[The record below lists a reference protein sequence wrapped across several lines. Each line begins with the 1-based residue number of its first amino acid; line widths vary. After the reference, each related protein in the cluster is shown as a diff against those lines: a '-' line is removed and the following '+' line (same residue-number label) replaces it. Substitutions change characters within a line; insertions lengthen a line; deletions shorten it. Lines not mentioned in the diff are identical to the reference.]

1 MKNVINKIPVLSYT
15 RKRERGVKATR
26 PKLQKSRKEGD
37 KDGAHDTKCLVYL
50 NPDRQPSLFQYRAH
64 LSYFKYQD
72 IYIMQKR
79 MGISDILPSGLG
91 VPAVISLI
99 IVLAYSYVCDS
110 DGAPEY
116 SP

>member
-1 MKNVINKIPVLSYT
+1 
-15 RKRERGVKATR
+15 
-26 PKLQKSRKEGD
+26 
-37 KDGAHDTKCLVYL
+37 
-50 NPDRQPSLFQYRAH
+50 
-64 LSYFKYQD
+64 
-72 IYIMQKR
+72 MQKR